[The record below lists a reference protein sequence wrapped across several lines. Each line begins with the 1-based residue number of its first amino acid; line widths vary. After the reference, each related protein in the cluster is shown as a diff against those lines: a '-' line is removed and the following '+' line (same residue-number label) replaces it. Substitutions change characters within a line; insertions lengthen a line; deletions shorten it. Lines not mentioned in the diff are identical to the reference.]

1 VRENVRTAVLKIS
14 PDTMKVFSTSLL
26 ALIAAAM
33 VLAPVAYA
41 QDVEKDN
48 FFEVTAVGFSTSLN
62 FPP

>member
-1 VRENVRTAVLKIS
+1 
-14 PDTMKVFSTSLL
+14 MKVFSTSLL